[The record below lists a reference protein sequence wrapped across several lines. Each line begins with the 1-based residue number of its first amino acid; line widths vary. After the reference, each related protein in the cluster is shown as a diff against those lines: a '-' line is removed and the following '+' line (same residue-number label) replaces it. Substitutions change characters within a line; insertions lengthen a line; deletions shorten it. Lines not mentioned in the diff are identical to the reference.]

1 MHYLKNSLFVLTIL
15 FMVSCQQQKQQ
26 NIPQSDSD
34 TFKRIAITYQLVS
47 PKDSIKKIFSS
58 LDSSQKKIVLAA
70 NRVDAQNI
78 IKLDTLLLP
87 AKLNEHLFNYLPYPV
102 DMPYLK
108 GITKIIFFS
117 YPTQTFAAYE
127 NGKLTHTGPTS
138 MGRKKDTTPKGLFYT
153 NWKAEKTISTVN
165 DEWELKWNFNIEND
179 SGIGFHQYEMPGYP
193 ASHSCL
199 RLTDSDAQ
207 YLYNWADE
215 WVLKGTDSVLAKGT
229 PVIVFGSYNFGA
241 PKPWIQLSQNPEA
254 LDITAKELELLV
266 APHLTDIL
274 AQQAERELVKNR

>member
-1 MHYLKNSLFVLTIL
+1 MHYLKNSLFVLILL
-15 FMVSCQQQKQQ
+15 FMVSCKQQKQQ
-26 NIPQSDSD
+26 NIPQSDTP
-34 TFKRIAITYQLVS
+34 TFKRIAIKYQLVS

-58 LDSSQKKIVLAA
+58 LDSNQKNIVLAA

-78 IKLDTLLLP
+78 TKLDTLLLP
-87 AKLNEHLFNYLPYPV
+87 ANLNEHLFNYLPYPV

-108 GITKIIFFS
+108 DITKIIFFS
-117 YPTQTFAAYE
+117 YPSQSFASYE
-127 NGKLTHTGPTS
+127 NGKLIHTGPTS
-138 MGRKKDTTPKGLFYT
+138 MGRKKDKTPTGLFYT

-179 SGIGFHQYEMPGYP
+179 SGIGFHQYAMPGYP

-229 PVIVFGSYNFGA
+229 PVIVFGSYNFSV
-241 PKPWIQLSQNPEA
+241 PKPWLQLSQNPTA
-254 LDITAKELELLV
+254 LDITVKDLELLV
-266 APHLTDIL
+266 APHLKDIL
-274 AQQAERELVKNR
+274 AQQAERVRVTNM